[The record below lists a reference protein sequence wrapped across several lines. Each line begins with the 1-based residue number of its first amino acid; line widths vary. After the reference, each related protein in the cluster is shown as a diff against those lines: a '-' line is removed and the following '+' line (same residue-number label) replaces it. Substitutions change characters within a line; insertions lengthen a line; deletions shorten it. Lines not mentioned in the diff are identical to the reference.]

1 MKKIGK
7 KLSYITKVLLVL
19 GLIISNLSS
28 LTVVFADVGDE
39 ETLPNS
45 EILTLEDEG
54 ETSLESEDETALE
67 DEQPSEVLPEG
78 SGETVPEKV
87 ATGLEASI
95 SEDNKITVKYGTEVN
110 DTDELQIRITES
122 YDYNN
127 CVDTDSITCKNAINN
142 SYAVANADRE
152 LLLGEGMVISYEPSL
167 LESAKFDG
175 TYKLTLTLVN
185 VTNDNEVLDE
195 KVIDEVNNT
204 FDSGILFKV
213 YDSADALVSETD
225 GKYVFGT
232 SNETIKVVGKMQ
244 AGGISPNDVFSYTN
258 RKDETTEFTALEIL
272 DFEFEYPINLG
283 GYLYADFKLPISVVY
298 TKNGEETEYIKQLNI
313 SHGTYEDNTKKLNA
327 LVDQN
332 KLLFEGTTKEG
343 KLYVYLSEEAITIDD
358 IDKLLYDTYYD
369 SDNVWYRLSN
379 EELDAETLITLEDGI
394 TTMTY
399 QVVVVGDI
407 NGDGVLDQ
415 EDVIALANQLV
426 GNEEL
431 DLDKANIDD
440 SDKEANVRD
449 ILKLTQIV
457 KTGAWKIET
466 VEKEIQLDPQ
476 LQLQDS
482 EQEITSGDEF
492 EVNYVLVNP
501 EDDVNGFAGLVNYDK
516 SKLELVSMT
525 VVNNFVGSNK
535 DGKFVY
541 VQMNETSK
549 GTTSEG
555 EDEIVKLLTLK
566 FKALTSG
573 DSQIKIDNPEYFDED
588 TYYKVVEIDEETG
601 ESKPSTKVISLDVTT
616 SQSSDNSLSSL
627 KIGDNEI
634 QLKDGVYDYELT
646 VPNNVTKLDVSA
658 LTSNLAASITS
669 IVSPEELVEGENT
682 ITVTVVSESGEESTY
697 TVVVTREKVPEE
709 TTNNDNQTN
718 YQDYTPNNNNNNHNV
733 KPADDHKNDDK
744 KDVEP
749 VEPVKEKGNLSKIII
764 IVLILLVIAGLIY
777 LIFKDDDDEGKKANK
792 DINKFKKEDF
802 DSPSEK
808 TVNNSNKKNQNKN
821 NKKGR

>member
-28 LTVVFADVGDE
+28 LKVVFADVGDDGTDSTGE
-39 ETLPNS
+39 VLS
-45 EILTLEDEG
+45 LEGTDG
-54 ETSLESEDETALE
+54 TSLEDDESSDALA
-67 DEQPSEVLPEG
+67 QG
-78 SGETVPEKV
+78 NGETVSDKV

-110 DTDELQIRITES
+110 DTDELEIRVTES

-127 CVDTDSITCKNAINN
+127 CVDTDSITCKTVINN
-142 SYAVANADRE
+142 SYSVANTDRE
-152 LLLGEGMVISYEPSL
+152 LLFGDGVVIDYASSL
-167 LESAKFDG
+167 LKSVKFDG
-175 TYKLTLTLVN
+175 TYKLIVTLVN
-185 VTNDNEVLDE
+185 LTEDNKVLDE

-232 SNETIKVVGKMQ
+232 SDEKIKVVGKMQ
-244 AGGISPNDVFSYTN
+244 AGGISPNDVFEYPIG
-258 RKDETTEFTALEIL
+258 DETTTEYSALEIL
-272 DFEFEYPINLG
+272 DKEFEYSINLG
-283 GYLYADFKLPISVVY
+283 GYLYADFKLPVSVVY
-298 TKNGEETEYIKQLNI
+298 TKNGEETEYIKQLSI

-327 LVDQN
+327 LVDPN
-332 KLLFEGTTKEG
+332 KFLFEGTEKDG
-343 KLYVYLSEEAITIDD
+343 KLYVYLGEDEITIDD
-358 IDKLLYDTYYD
+358 IDKLLYDTYFD
-369 SDNVWYRLSN
+369 SDNVWYSLSN
-379 EELDAETLITLEDGI
+379 EELNAETLITLEDGI
-394 TTMTY
+394 TTITY

-407 NGDGVLDQ
+407 NGDGVLD
-415 EDVIALANQLV
+415 EDDIVALANQLV
-426 GNEEL
+426 GNEKL

-457 KTGAWKIET
+457 KTGAWKIEIG
-466 VEKEIQLDPQ
+466 EKEVQLDPQ
-476 LQLQDS
+476 LQFQNS

-501 EDDVNGFAGLVNYDK
+501 EDDVKGFAGLVNYDK

-525 VVNNFVGSNK
+525 VVNNFVGSDK

-541 VQMNETSK
+541 VQIKDNETSK
-549 GTTSEG
+549 DTTNE
-555 EDEIVKLLTLK
+555 EEKNVKLLTLK

-573 DSQIKIDNPEYFDED
+573 DSQIKIDDPEYFNED
-588 TYYKVVEIDEETG
+588 TYYKIVEIDEETG

-646 VPNNVTKLDVSA
+646 VPNGVTKLDVSA

-669 IVSPEELVEGENT
+669 IVSPEKLVEGENT
-682 ITVTVVSESGEESTY
+682 ITVTVVSESGKENTY
-697 TVVVTREKVPEE
+697 TVVVTREKAPEE
-709 TTNNDNQTN
+709 TNNNNDNQTN
-718 YQDYTPNNNNNNHNV
+718 YQGYTPNGGNNNSHNV
-733 KPADDHKNDDK
+733 KPAEEAKNDDK

-749 VEPVKEKGNLSKIII
+749 VEPVKEKSNLSKIII
-764 IVLILLVIAGLIY
+764 VVLILLVIAGLIY
-777 LIFKDDDDEGKKANK
+777 LIFRDDDDEGKKTNK

-802 DSPSEK
+802 DSPSNNN
-808 TVNNSNKKNQNKN
+808 VNNSNKKNQNKN